1 MDLLGEHTVQKPPYV
16 CGDLKVI
23 AFLLSY
29 SRVIQNSVSFLREW
43 DG

>member
-1 MDLLGEHTVQKPPYV
+1 MEYTVQKPSYV

-23 AFLLSY
+23 TFLLSY
-29 SRVIQNSVSFLREW
+29 SWVIQNSVCFLREW